1 MENQNLT
8 QIEIK
13 AVEICRRV
21 QNLTNILGKDLTS
34 DIRQNSK
41 DLVRLYALKRHMAHL
56 AELLP
61 KHEVIDNRTG
71 KSLGYL
77 YDNDYIGG
85 LMMATNIGV
94 NSAIQHTEWTIGVNC
109 KKFIL

>member
-1 MENQNLT
+1 MSRQYLT
-8 QIEIK
+8 QNEAK

-34 DIRQNSK
+34 DIRENSK
-41 DLVRLYALKRHMAHL
+41 DLVKLYALRRYMGEL
-56 AELLP
+56 RELLP
-61 KHEVIDNRTG
+61 KHEVIHDRTG
-71 KSLGYL
+71 ESLGFL
-77 YDNDYIGG
+77 YDNDYIEGV
-85 LMMATNIGV
+85 MMATNIRV

>member
-1 MENQNLT
+1 MSRQYLT
-8 QIEIK
+8 QNEAK

-34 DIRQNSK
+34 DIRENSK
-41 DLVRLYALKRHMAHL
+41 DLVKLYALRRAMDGL
-56 AELLP
+56 RELLP
-61 KHEVIDNRTG
+61 KHEVIHDRTG
-71 KSLGYL
+71 ESLGFL
-77 YDNDYIGG
+77 YDNDYIEGV
-85 LMMATNIGV
+85 MMATNIRV